1 MILGGPRTRIWNKF
15 AAADFLIISRFQLLF
30 FARKC
35 PDLGYRYCPL
45 KSLSMVQME
54 IKRTHGSSPDGDFE
68 TSESERSDSSCE
80 ASPSRRGK
88 YCCVPECKSA
98 FYDINGNPT
107 GISLFKFPLDR
118 RKKRFL
124 TLIKRQENK
133 SPYFFKVTKYT
144 TICEKHFTND
154 DIIVSI
160 VSKKK
165 KLKRGAEPSI
175 FTIWPKHMQKMP
187 RKERRPPVERSLL
200 NDFTNVESLME
211 IETAQVIK
219 EDENMQSSLTSVSDL
234 NGSAKSH
241 ENICTECP
249 KLQKQLERLKTEN
262 KILEDKNK
270 TLTAKIEDKESIIS
284 ELRQN
289 EFCYENIKNDP
300 DLFKSL
306 IGLSPERFNVL
317 YDL

>member
-1 MILGGPRTRIWNKF
+1 M
-15 AAADFLIISRFQLLF
+15 LF
-30 FARKC
+30 FTRKC

-45 KSLSMVQME
+45 KALIMEQME
-54 IKRTHGSSPDGDFE
+54 IKRTHKPSPDGDLE
-68 TSESERSDSSCE
+68 TSKSERSDSSSG

-88 YCCVPECKSA
+88 YCCCVPECKSA
-98 FYDINGNPT
+98 FYDSNGNPT
-107 GISLFKFPLDR
+107 GISLSKFPLDS

-133 SPYFFKVTKYT
+133 SPDFFKVTKYT

-154 DIIVSI
+154 DIIMSI

-165 KLKRGAEPSI
+165 KLKRDAEPSI

-187 RKERRPPVERSLL
+187 RKERRPPLERSLL
-200 NDFTNVESLME
+200 DDFTNVESLME
-211 IETAQVIK
+211 IETAQAK
-219 EDENMQSSLTSVSDL
+219 EDENMQSSSTSVSDL

-249 KLQKQLERLKTEN
+249 KLQKQLERLQAEN
-262 KILEDKNK
+262 KSLEDKNK
-270 TLTAKIEDKESIIS
+270 KLTAEIEDKVSIIS

-289 EFCYENIKNDP
+289 EFCYENINQ
-300 DLFKSL
+300 
-306 IGLSPERFNVL
+306 RFHRADSRIRLQWCQEVTVHGCAKIAKC
-317 YDL
+317 